1 MRKKIKEKAIVAVL
15 LPIFFLLVAT
25 FSVYQWNPLKADD
38 HNTHLVDVKVN
49 GKKVDENY
57 SVTEPA
63 ILLEMSSKKRQVL
76 RFLESDNYGV
86 SFINDKNEFIPAKKV
101 SKDKLTYYTNLIE
114 SAQENIESTETTEQ
128 ISTSNSKTS
137 SSQEAERIESHLFYV
152 EEKGKNVYC
161 LLLEK
166 EQKIQLSISN
176 KTNKKLT
183 NVALEVPKTKEQQ
196 ILFSFNQKKEN
207 VDSSKVLEKIA
218 DSSESKETSNSFD
231 KDKTTIEKNSSS
243 SNVKPA
249 TATSSEGKE
258 TSKQAENRTKKKSKS
273 IKQTKEETER
283 DLVIDQ
289 LLKKDYE
296 EKDSF
301 KAIELPIKTAN
312 AKEEKNT
319 SSPISVTGI
328 KMNIKDGTDEFDEGN
343 DNPGY
348 DSGSSNYRVRSFD
361 SISYA
366 VAFSLEANDPTT
378 TYSNIKYRVEMN
390 LPNAYSLDSSGKQRF
405 NAEVVDS
412 EHGKLIDTSDNTKE
426 SIGFSESTI
435 KGVGNY
441 AIMVPMIV
449 NVYGAQHNTI
459 INPAMK
465 ITIISA
471 QNDKT
476 GKTEE
481 MNLTYDKADM
491 PELNLDKITVSAKS
505 SVKPTLIK
513 GNRVLISD
521 FASKATGNDRWDA
534 VGIGM
539 TLGLKSISGRDP
551 SDFRG
556 ATFPNGKIE
565 VEIGSD
571 TVYQE
576 TIGGTPI
583 SVPTSETA
591 SLTTHTRPVWALA
604 STVATSEKTGWTQNL
619 LFDNTFNF
627 TDEFPRIPVP
637 NGKTEEIHVV
647 EPSVEERQKIG
658 VYDTG
663 KVDVKNDGLSIKVA
677 NSEYAPI
684 YNPYTY
690 NLISGTKT
698 NNNEK
703 IFSSSMMVVQWT
715 RQYLQNKT
723 KGGIL
728 STDLKIKKIRYED
741 QDYSDNSVVTISDIT
756 IPRGSYTQVATFVR
770 DPGGLDYSGLSST
783 NSWANTNGDATVG
796 QGEAKIF
803 VGGASIVN
811 QAIAKQVQTIIR
823 WNANSFEYDMDRS
836 LYSQGS
842 ASGLFIKNKTRY
854 GVGKSSRNH
863 PNLTISEKTAVEGQY
878 DWYTSPEEAI
888 AHGKISAVKFVNN
901 KLNETYSIWQGVP
914 VKVIGIAGD
923 KDKYGNST
931 AALSNTYWYDSFQ
944 NLVGKHPNSD
954 TYKGFTP
961 STFDSE
967 GNMLKQQSDLNG
979 DSIFIKSFKIQTTTT
994 PDKPT
999 YKTNENVKW
1008 KVEGNLLTE
1017 GKVDYGVKLTTTLP
1031 KGLKYSVGSS
1041 VDSRGDPLPE
1051 EPDVVE
1057 NDNGTT
1063 TLIWNFSNVNPSN
1076 GDTVEIIFETLPSLR
1091 DLTFNN
1097 QSLANVRVKTVGEMW
1112 VQSDSSQRDT
1122 SREVQRSS
1130 AGQVQLYQIQ
1140 QIVLTKEVN
1149 KSLIEVG
1156 EKDDA
1161 DLAASSDITY
1171 KITLENYS
1179 SDKLSKVNVL
1189 DVLPYNGDSFGSNF
1203 DGSYT
1208 VKNIKIVEGSGT
1220 INYTTDAA
1228 SEKTDPND
1236 VYGWGL
1242 YVPGNSE
1249 PAIIKNAKGFLV
1261 STEELSIGDK
1271 LAFEVTISVQGQK
1284 TANIYR
1290 NRATF
1295 NSHLK
1300 LPVNSNIVQTQ
1311 VLSRDLTG
1319 YVWYDDNYNG
1329 VIESNED
1336 PVGDISVKLYRTSL
1350 VNSSYEKQL
1359 VKESLTGQKFVD
1371 GSGNSL
1377 IKTKTTGQDKGKYQ
1391 FPDLPEGEYLAEFM
1405 VGDIVVTKKIAIVT
1419 KQLVGS
1425 DPKLNSKADPDT
1437 FKTPEYNHPVLKDL
1451 PTLLTGTDKVHHVTD
1466 VNAGLTRLSKIK
1478 LFKYEEGTVIDTN
1491 GDGKL
1496 SDAEI
1501 EASSTNALKGAEF
1514 QLYKGDSDNP
1524 DPADKIGDPVK
1535 TDSDGWLEFSSLPPG
1550 DYTIIETKA
1559 PDGFELLKDPIKVT
1573 VPTYNHIAIVH
1584 VPDKGQTELPFT
1596 GGTKAMRFILIG
1608 AASLLVIGMTGV
1620 FLHFRPIKGRGG
1632 K

>member
-1 MRKKIKEKAIVAVL
+1 
-15 LPIFFLLVAT
+15 
-25 FSVYQWNPLKADD
+25 
-38 HNTHLVDVKVN
+38 
-49 GKKVDENY
+49 
-57 SVTEPA
+57 
-63 ILLEMSSKKRQVL
+63 
-76 RFLESDNYGV
+76 
-86 SFINDKNEFIPAKKV
+86 
-101 SKDKLTYYTNLIE
+101 
-114 SAQENIESTETTEQ
+114 
-128 ISTSNSKTS
+128 
-137 SSQEAERIESHLFYV
+137 
-152 EEKGKNVYC
+152 
-161 LLLEK
+161 
-166 EQKIQLSISN
+166 
-176 KTNKKLT
+176 
-183 NVALEVPKTKEQQ
+183 
-196 ILFSFNQKKEN
+196 
-207 VDSSKVLEKIA
+207 
-218 DSSESKETSNSFD
+218 
-231 KDKTTIEKNSSS
+231 
-243 SNVKPA
+243 
-249 TATSSEGKE
+249 
-258 TSKQAENRTKKKSKS
+258 
-273 IKQTKEETER
+273 
-283 DLVIDQ
+283 
-289 LLKKDYE
+289 
-296 EKDSF
+296 
-301 KAIELPIKTAN
+301 
-312 AKEEKNT
+312 
-319 SSPISVTGI
+319 
-328 KMNIKDGTDEFDEGN
+328 
-343 DNPGY
+343 
-348 DSGSSNYRVRSFD
+348 
-361 SISYA
+361 
-366 VAFSLEANDPTT
+366 
-378 TYSNIKYRVEMN
+378 
-390 LPNAYSLDSSGKQRF
+390 
-405 NAEVVDS
+405 
-412 EHGKLIDTSDNTKE
+412 
-426 SIGFSESTI
+426 
-435 KGVGNY
+435 
-441 AIMVPMIV
+441 
-449 NVYGAQHNTI
+449 
-459 INPAMK
+459 
-465 ITIISA
+465 
-471 QNDKT
+471 
-476 GKTEE
+476 
-481 MNLTYDKADM
+481 
-491 PELNLDKITVSAKS
+491 
-505 SVKPTLIK
+505 
-513 GNRVLISD
+513 
-521 FASKATGNDRWDA
+521 
-534 VGIGM
+534 
-539 TLGLKSISGRDP
+539 
-551 SDFRG
+551 
-556 ATFPNGKIE
+556 
-565 VEIGSD
+565 
-571 TVYQE
+571 
-576 TIGGTPI
+576 
-583 SVPTSETA
+583 
-591 SLTTHTRPVWALA
+591 
-604 STVATSEKTGWTQNL
+604 
-619 LFDNTFNF
+619 
-627 TDEFPRIPVP
+627 
-637 NGKTEEIHVV
+637 
-647 EPSVEERQKIG
+647 
-658 VYDTG
+658 
-663 KVDVKNDGLSIKVA
+663 
-677 NSEYAPI
+677 
-684 YNPYTY
+684 
-690 NLISGTKT
+690 
-698 NNNEK
+698 
-703 IFSSSMMVVQWT
+703 
-715 RQYLQNKT
+715 
-723 KGGIL
+723 
-728 STDLKIKKIRYED
+728 
-741 QDYSDNSVVTISDIT
+741 
-756 IPRGSYTQVATFVR
+756 
-770 DPGGLDYSGLSST
+770 
-783 NSWANTNGDATVG
+783 
-796 QGEAKIF
+796 
-803 VGGASIVN
+803 
-811 QAIAKQVQTIIR
+811 
-823 WNANSFEYDMDRS
+823 
-836 LYSQGS
+836 
-842 ASGLFIKNKTRY
+842 
-854 GVGKSSRNH
+854 
-863 PNLTISEKTAVEGQY
+863 
-878 DWYTSPEEAI
+878 
-888 AHGKISAVKFVNN
+888 
-901 KLNETYSIWQGVP
+901 
-914 VKVIGIAGD
+914 
-923 KDKYGNST
+923 
-931 AALSNTYWYDSFQ
+931 
-944 NLVGKHPNSD
+944 
-954 TYKGFTP
+954 
-961 STFDSE
+961 
-967 GNMLKQQSDLNG
+967 
-979 DSIFIKSFKIQTTTT
+979 
-994 PDKPT
+994 
-999 YKTNENVKW
+999 
-1008 KVEGNLLTE
+1008 
-1017 GKVDYGVKLTTTLP
+1017 
-1031 KGLKYSVGSS
+1031 
-1041 VDSRGDPLPE
+1041 
-1051 EPDVVE
+1051 
-1057 NDNGTT
+1057 
-1063 TLIWNFSNVNPSN
+1063 
-1076 GDTVEIIFETLPSLR
+1076 
-1091 DLTFNN
+1091 
-1097 QSLANVRVKTVGEMW
+1097 MW

-1140 QIVLTKEVN
+1140 QIVLTKEVD

-1336 PVGDISVKLYRTSL
+1336 PVGDIPVKLYRTSL

-1632 K
+1632 N